1 MNELPLITELLSQ
14 LWFRFLL
21 VTLFGFLTGLE
32 IREYLL
38 AMGATR
44 AEPRPHLSP
53 GSARTYTY
61 IAILGFVLYELD
73 TDFRLY
79 LAGFGALLLFFGLFY
94 HHKLQEQQRGILQPL
109 IGLIVYSYGPA
120 LSLLPF
126 WFLVLLFVTTVF
138 VLNARPLTHRLTETI
153 DRHELVTLAK
163 FLLLA
168 AVVLPLMP
176 DEPVFPLLPTT
187 PFKIWIGVVTLSAI
201 SYLGYILQR
210 YLFPRQ
216 GYLVTGLLGGLYSST
231 ATTVVLARRSR
242 SEPAAARA
250 LGLAIIAASGM
261 MYLRLLVLIV
271 LLNAS
276 FLHATLLPFLAFGIG
291 AILFT
296 LLVNKESGTAPPRT
310 GPDNRNPLEL
320 GTAFLFAGL
329 FVVMLMLTKAVLHQ
343 FGTPGLQILS
353 FIVGFTDIDPFVLSL
368 LKGEY
373 RTTGLNELS
382 AAIVIAAGSNNFLKA
397 FYAVIIGGWREQR
410 FAALVLVILGLMTSG
425 YGLWLAMHQ

>member
-1 MNELPLITELLSQ
+1 MNDAPLIAELLSL

-38 AMGATR
+38 TSGGNRTETSR
-44 AEPRPHLSP
+44 HLSP

-73 TDFRLY
+73 PEFRLY
-79 LAGFGALLLFFGLFY
+79 LAGFTALLLFFGLFY

-109 IGLIVYSYGPA
+109 IGLIVYSYGPCLA
-120 LSLLPF
+120 LLPL

-176 DEPVFPLLPTT
+176 DQPVFPLLPTT
-187 PFKIWIGVVTLSAI
+187 PFKIWIGVVTLSTI

-210 YLFPRQ
+210 YLFPGQ
-216 GYLVTGLLGGLYSST
+216 GYLATGLLGGLYSST
-231 ATTVVLARRSR
+231 ATTLVLARRSR
-242 SEPAAARA
+242 IEPAAEGA
-250 LGLAIIAASGM
+250 LGLAIVAASGM
-261 MYLRLLVLIV
+261 MYLRLLVLIAI
-271 LLNAS
+271 LNKE
-276 FLHATLLPFLAFGIG
+276 FLYFTAGPFLLLGTG

-296 LLVNKESGTAPPRT
+296 LLARKRLVKGASHTETE
-310 GPDNRNPLEL
+310 NRNPLEL

-329 FVVMLMLTKAVLHQ
+329 FVAMLIVTKVVLHQ
-343 FGTPGLQILS
+343 FGTPGLQLLS
-353 FIVGFTDIDPFVLSL
+353 FVIGFTDIDPFVLSL

-373 RTTGLNELS
+373 HSTGVQEL
-382 AAIVIAAGSNNFLKA
+382 AAAVIIAAGSNNFLKA
-397 FYAVIIGGWREQR
+397 FYAVIVGGWQR
-410 FAALVLVILGLMTSG
+410 QRTAAIVLVGLGVLTLG
-425 YGLWLAMHQ
+425 YGLWMAIKT